1 MFNKVQKML
10 LSVLGQP
17 LNSDLKKRTLLLF
30 WLLINFIS
38 GAWARVHESRL
49 IKAAGLC
56 NCKAYAGQAVKQ
68 LGLNESTVN
77 PQLHGQGAIRVS
89 PNFLTAAA
97 EKKKIR
103 KTKPN
108 FQGCWWKFSEYLL
121 DLRST

>member
-1 MFNKVQKML
+1 ML

-30 WLLINFIS
+30 WLLINFIL
-38 GAWARVHESRL
+38 GARARVHESRL

-77 PQLHGQGAIRVS
+77 PQLHGPGAIRVS
-89 PNFLTAAA
+89 PIFLAAAA
-97 EKKKIR
+97 EKKKGR
-103 KTKPN
+103 KTNPN

>member
-1 MFNKVQKML
+1 ML

-30 WLLINFIS
+30 WLLIHFISSHTPS

-77 PQLHGQGAIRVS
+77 PQLHGPGAIRVS
-89 PNFLTAAA
+89 LIFLAAAA
-97 EKKKIR
+97 EKKKGR
-103 KTKPN
+103 KTNPN
-108 FQGCWWKFSEYLL
+108 FQGGWWKFSEYLL